1 MNFTEGQPQINTQSS
16 EGNNSSLYVW
26 ILCLAANMCNF
37 VLFVHFSIIINTFWV
52 DPNSDGQSA
61 IALKSLGWM
70 TLEERRAQLKA
81 KLMFKTVN
89 GLASQRLCDIF
100 KNVDEI
106 HNYNLRGSATKLY
119 IPKPKTEFLKNSF
132 GYSGAKLW
140 NQIPEEIRN
149 LGSLKSFCNK
159 LSSSTSILVST

>member
-1 MNFTEGQPQINTQSS
+1 MGLKNEQ
-16 EGNNSSLYVW
+16 
-26 ILCLAANMCNF
+26 
-37 VLFVHFSIIINTFWV
+37 
-52 DPNSDGQSA
+52 GQSA

-70 TLEERRAQLKA
+70 TLEEQRTQLKA

-89 GLASQRLCDIF
+89 GLAPQRLCDIF

-106 HNYNLRGSATKLY
+106 HNYNLRGSSTKLY

-140 NQIPEEIRN
+140 NQILEEIRN
-149 LGSLKSFCNK
+149 SRSLKSFCNK